1 MITLLCLK
9 NEKKSLAV
17 LFINKFIFVRYQK
30 ADTHTYHIPLQES
43 EKVSAPNRKI
53 TFNLQLEDL
62 TPWLQFSYHLL
73 QITWKFTE
81 YCLIQYLSKQPPYQE
96 LFQNQR
102 IC

>member
-53 TFNLQLEDL
+53 TFDIQLEDL
-62 TPWLQFSYHLL
+62 THWLQFSYHLL
-73 QITWKFTE
+73 QITRKFTE
-81 YCLIQYLSKQPPYQE
+81 YRLIQYLRKQLSYQE